1 MALLSKEFLNQ
12 YKDRPAHM
20 TPLGLFTFYRT
31 YARFL
36 PQEGRRE
43 TWKETVA
50 RAVEYNIG
58 LDIKHRE
65 KAGLPLPLM
74 WLQQEARDLFDN
86 IFNLRQF
93 PSGRTLWVGGTAVSE
108 NYPMSNFNCS
118 FTNIESW
125 EDLSELFYLL
135 MLGSGVGS
143 ELRHPLGVTLVG
155 GLLLSQLLTL
165 YTTPVVYVLLDR
177 VRRSVLR
184 LWARRP
190 ARRRGGQASDMAEAK

>member
-65 KAGLPLPLM
+65 KSGLPLPLM

-135 MLGSGVGS
+135 MLGSGVGFKCT
-143 ELRHPLGVTLVG
+143 PKMAA
-155 GLLLSQLLTL
+155 GLAPMSRN
-165 YTTPVVYVLLDR
+165 PP
-177 VRRSVLR
+177 S
-184 LWARRP
+184 
-190 ARRRGGQASDMAEAK
+190 